1 MRVHKWPFVSYRE
14 IRNFIVLPKLAF
26 VFTAKCEILQFYPSG
41 RSFFSSEM
49 QNFTVVPNWNTKLE
63 IKIWF
68 SLLRW
73 SWDIKHKN
81 KWFFPFQNNWTL
93 KLIFEVYFLF
103 LIYYLKKSKKTKQIY
118 LSKYLIKLVTISLY
132 AIARNKYINSHL
144 FFHSRNTTFWKLY
157 SNGYPFLYY
166 EIRNFQSCTQMSIR
180 FLSTKFKILTC
191 PQTVICCLTTNN
203 ENRTQLFSI
212 FNKLFIIWRN
222 KQNYWPICFKTPLK
236 IEKKKFIYFVL
247 MLVLLFVDLALRP
260 LP

>member
-26 VFTAKCEILQFYPSG
+26 VFTAKCEILQLYPSG

-132 AIARNKYINSHL
+132 AIARSKYINSHL
-144 FFHSRNTTFWKLY
+144 FFSQPKYKILKTVLKRLSVLILRNTKFSKLHPNVHSLFIY
-157 SNGYPFLYY
+157 EIQNFNLSSNGH
-166 EIRNFQSCTQMSIR
+166 
-180 FLSTKFKILTC
+180 
-191 PQTVICCLTTNN
+191 
-203 ENRTQLFSI
+203 
-212 FNKLFIIWRN
+212 
-222 KQNYWPICFKTPLK
+222 
-236 IEKKKFIYFVL
+236 
-247 MLVLLFVDLALRP
+247 LLFDYKQRK
-260 LP
+260 